1 MDVKIIFYT
10 LLTYAVMMLLG
21 FFVTKIKLCDAT
33 AAKAFGNIASV
44 VTTPLLMIWAFQ
56 HDNSSVFKAAFLN
69 IFVASLIIHIVLAIF
84 SALIFRPLRKKGSD
98 GDTRGRLY
106 QYACTFSSCSVLG
119 FPVAYALNGTDGI
132 FYCAAFVAGAIL
144 VSNTYGIFLL
154 TNTDTRPNVFGI
166 ILAPA
171 ILLVAIGVMMF
182 IIGIRIPEPVMV
194 PLGTLGALTY
204 PLATIGL
211 GARLATVPMK
221 EYIKQFEI
229 VVIIV
234 AKMIMI
240 PLAIAAISSVFNL
253 QKNTSLYCVLLA
265 SFPTA
270 FDLPTLAKN
279 YKLNTSLA
287 TAIPAISLLAS
298 VISVP
303 FIVWLAE
310 NLLK

>member
-10 LLTYAVMMLLG
+10 LLSYAVIMLLG
-21 FFVTKIKLCDAT
+21 VFVTKIRFCDAT

-56 HDNSSVFKAAFLN
+56 HDNSALYKSAFWN
-69 IFVASLIIHIVLAIF
+69 IFAVSLGVHIVLAIF
-84 SALIFRPLRKKGSD
+84 SALIFKPLRKKDSD
-98 GDTRGRLY
+98 SEVRGRLY
-106 QYACTFSSCSVLG
+106 QYACTFGSSSVLG
-119 FPVAYALNGTDGI
+119 FPIAYAINGMDGV
-132 FYCAAFVAGAIL
+132 FFCAAFVAGAIL

-154 TNTDTRPNVFGI
+154 TNTETRPNVFRV
-166 ILAPA
+166 ILSPA

-182 IIGIRIPEPVMV
+182 ILGIKIPQIVLT

-204 PLATIGL
+204 PLATLGL

-221 EYIKQFEI
+221 EYIKQFEM

-240 PLAIAAISSVFNL
+240 PLAMAAISRVFNL
-253 QKNTSLYCVLLA
+253 QHNTTLYCVLMA

-270 FDLPTLAKN
+270 FELPTLAKN

-303 FIVWLAE
+303 FVMWLSE
-310 NLLK
+310 SLLK